1 MDFWK
6 TRDRSLIVTKGNL
19 ITDGEIRYLKKI
31 MAAHIG
37 KLEDTTLFDDDL
49 QKKNV
54 EFSKSVLS
62 KLDSLSS
69 MGNKKFSFA
78 GLESDSD
85 SVDEIIF
92 RFEGSEVGKLSLC

>member
-54 EFSKSVLS
+54 EFFKQLGWKPIGEVISHLGSPHQVMEA
-62 KLDSLSS
+62 D
-69 MGNKKFSFA
+69 
-78 GLESDSD
+78 LEN
-85 SVDEIIF
+85 
-92 RFEGSEVGKLSLC
+92 GKGRE